1 MESIIA
7 RALEYT
13 LRYWLKSFSRD
24 QFKLQGRTALLS
36 NLDINGDALHSS
48 VGLPPA
54 LNVATAKVGTLQITL
69 PSVSNVQ
76 VEPIVVQIDRLD
88 LVLEENLDVDA
99 SRSSCSTPSSSSVST
114 SSGWGS
120 GYGFA
125 DKIADGMTLEVS
137 TVNLLI
143 ETRGGSKKQGSAAW
157 ASPLASITIHNL
169 LLYTT
174 NENWQAVNLKEAR
187 DFFSNSKY
195 IYVFKKLQW
204 ESLSI
209 DLLPHPDMFTEANLV
224 RAQEGANQRDDDG
237 AKRVFFG
244 GERFIEGISGEA
256 YITVKRT
263 ELNRPLGLEVQLH
276 VTEAVCPALSEPGLR
291 ALLRFLTGF
300 YVCLNRA
307 DMDLNAQQRSVEAA
321 GHSLVSMVV
330 DHIFLCIKDAEYKL
344 ELLMQSLH
352 FSRASVCDG
361 ETANNLTKL
370 SIGGLFLRDTF
381 ARPPCTLAQPS
392 MLTPADDSLHIPEF
406 ATNFCPPIYPLGTQE
421 WQSSAGVPLVCL
433 HSLQV
438 NPSPKPPSLAS
449 ETVINC
455 QPLELFLQEES
466 CLRIFSFLADG
477 IVVSPGDIQ
486 ADSSVNSL
494 FFKLN
499 QLDLTVPLEV
509 QKQCTSRDR
518 NCDIKSHFT
527 GAKLLIK
534 NLSFSE
540 SPFLKLRLLKL
551 EKDPACFCL
560 WPDQPVDA
568 SQKKWSAEVS
578 LLTLSLESPSEFNG
592 VEQFNDNT
600 VNQFE
605 CIVIK
610 DASIQAAM
618 LTSDGKP
625 IKEVPPPGGIVRIG
639 VSFQQ
644 YFSNTSVEQLFFV
657 LDLYAYVGK
666 VADKIALAG
675 KKSSSKTDRDVA
687 NAGRLLDKVP
697 SDTAVSLRVSYLQLR
712 FLESSSLVMA
722 IIPLAQFIG
731 EDFSVKVSHRT
742 LGGAMVVSS
751 NLRWERVQVDCV
763 DTGINIDLKNHSG
776 SSVDN
781 HRLGNEDDIPQLKAV
796 LWTSTKYNIQS
807 NGRKRSLPFL
817 DLSMVQVIPFSEQ
830 DAESHR
836 LDVSASISGVRL
848 SGGMAFAESLL
859 HRFGILGPDGGP
871 GEGLLKGLDN
881 LSSGPLAKLFKPSEV
896 VKSNVNGDNMNDYPK
911 FTNPDNVDVRIDLRN
926 WLFALE
932 GPIDMLE
939 RWQDDNCR
947 DSTREKRCW
956 HANFHSFWVEAR
968 RNHVQELKEKAYTAS
983 RHLLESVV
991 IGVEGLQV
999 VKPLLHGEAHLSNGI
1014 KEDVYLSDGVNFEV
1028 RIIPVDNDAED
1039 NDSDNEMDK
1048 WAFENMKF
1056 SVKNPI
1062 EAIVTKNELQNLALT
1077 CKSEVDSMGRITA
1090 GIIRLLKLEGS
1101 VGQAAIH
1108 QLSNLGSQGLEKILT
1123 PDRLSSSRFSSPSSF
1138 SLPPPPNLIAEPVHL
1153 HANST
1158 MASLEETILDS
1169 QAKCAALM
1177 NALSGSEATHEHLLD
1192 AEQLAQNL
1200 KSMQNLLKQLRV
1212 QI

>member
-36 NLDINGDALHSS
+36 NLEINGDVLHSS

-69 PSVSNVQ
+69 PSVSYVQ

-99 SRSSCSTPSSSSVST
+99 SRSSCSTPSSASTST

-137 TVNLLI
+137 TVNLLL
-143 ETRGGSKKQGSAAW
+143 ETRGSSKEKGCAAW
-157 ASPLASITIHNL
+157 ASPLASITIRNL
-169 LLYTT
+169 LMYTT

-204 ESLSI
+204 ESLSM

-244 GERFIEGISGEA
+244 GERFIEGISAEA

-406 ATNFCPPIYPLGTQE
+406 ATNFCPPIYPLGEQE

-438 NPSPKPPSLAS
+438 NPSPNPPSLAS

-477 IVVSPGDIQ
+477 IVVNPGDIRT
-486 ADSSVNSL
+486 DTSVNSL
-494 FFKLN
+494 FFMLKE
-499 QLDLTVPLEV
+499 LDLTVPLE
-509 QKQCTSRDR
+509 
-518 NCDIKSHFT
+518 
-527 GAKLLIK
+527 
-534 NLSFSE
+534 
-540 SPFLKLRLLKL
+540 LLKL

-578 LLTLSLESPSEFNG
+578 MLTLSLESPSMFNG
-592 VEQFNDNT
+592 AERFNDQT
-600 VNQFE
+600 VNQLE

-618 LTSDGKP
+618 FTSDGKP

-644 YFSNTSVEQLFFV
+644 YLSNTSLEQLFFV
-657 LDLYAYVGK
+657 LDFYAYVGK
-666 VADKIALAG
+666 VVDKIALAG
-675 KKSSSKTDRDVA
+675 KKGRSKTDQDVA
-687 NAGRLLDKVP
+687 TAGRLLDKVP
-697 SDTAVSLRVSYLQLR
+697 SDTAASLRVSYLQLR
-712 FLESSSLVMA
+712 FLESSPLVTA

-731 EDFSVKVSHRT
+731 EDFSMKVLHRT

-751 NLRWERVQVDCV
+751 NLRWERVQIDCV
-763 DTGINIDLKNHSG
+763 DTRTNIELKNDLG
-776 SSVDN
+776 LSVDN
-781 HRLGNEDDIPQLKAV
+781 HHLATGDDIAQLKAI
-796 LWTSTKYNIQS
+796 LWTSTKYNIES
-807 NGRKRSLPFL
+807 NGRKRSLPFI

-848 SGGMAFAESLL
+848 SGGMTFAESLL
-859 HRFGILGPDGGP
+859 HRFGIFGPDGGP

-896 VKSNVNGDNMNDYPK
+896 VKANVKGDSMKNDYPK
-911 FTNPDNVDVRIDLRN
+911 LTNPDNVDVRIDLRD

-932 GPIDMLE
+932 GPIEMLE
-939 RWQDDNCR
+939 RWQDDNCV
-947 DSTREKRCW
+947 DSAREKRCW
-956 HANFHSFWVEAR
+956 HANFQSFRVEAKR
-968 RNHVQELKEKAYTAS
+968 EHVQELKEKANSAS
-983 RHLLESVV
+983 SHLLELIV
-991 IGVEGLQV
+991 IGVEGLQA
-999 VKPLLHGEAHLSNGI
+999 VKPLLQSEAHLG
-1014 KEDVYLSDGVNFEV
+1014 
-1028 RIIPVDNDAED
+1028 DNDAE
-1039 NDSDNEMDK
+1039 SEMDK
-1048 WAFENMKF
+1048 WAVENVKF

-1062 EAIVTKNELQNLALT
+1062 EAVVTKNELQNLALT

-1101 VGQAAIH
+1101 VGQAAID

-1123 PDRLSSSRFSSPSSF
+1123 PDRLSSSRASSPSSF

-1153 HANST
+1153 HTNST
-1158 MASLEETILDS
+1158 MTFLEETILDS

-1177 NALSGSEATHEHLLD
+1177 NALSGTEATHEHLLD

-1200 KSMQNLLKQLRV
+1200 KSMQNLLKQLRT